1 MLDVRNSHFKH
12 KFDVIGAFDV
22 LGHIKEDIKVLVQIN
37 LTLKPNGLM
46 LHRSS
51 TALVMVRL

>member
-1 MLDVRNSHFKH
+1 MLDARNSHFEH

-22 LGHIKEDIKVLVQIN
+22 LGHIKEDKKVPVQIN
-37 LTLKPNGLM
+37 LTLKPNRLM